1 VSELLQ
7 YQQIESITWQQGHHD
22 ELSSL
27 LQDRTAPLVIK
38 GLVAN
43 WPLVQKASSD
53 NSVTS
58 LIDELTKAASPALI
72 FKSEAPASSLGRYFY
87 NDDFS
92 DLNFSQSPQALP
104 DFLDGLKKRVARS
117 KDQQT
122 FQYMASTSLSYCFPD
137 IATSHV
143 LPIKLPYEIA
153 DTLGA
158 GSSPPLVSAWLGSQ
172 SVAATHF
179 DVPDNLACN
188 VIGQR
193 TFTLF
198 PPEQINNL
206 YIGPMHLTP
215 AGQQVSLVDLS
226 QPNFAQFPKFAEA
239 IKHGFQVKLS
249 PGDALFIP
257 SMWWHNV
264 EAHDDINLLIN
275 YWWSSQ
281 PAYASAPMD
290 ALKHAILS
298 LSSLPEQ
305 QKKHWHAI
313 FEHYVFAND
322 SESVAHIPEQAQSYL
337 GCLDEHSA
345 RTLRAELIKSLNK

>member
-1 VSELLQ
+1 MSERLE
-7 YQQIESITWQQGHHD
+7 YQQIESMTWQNGHND

-27 LQDRTAPLVIK
+27 LQNRASPFVIK

-43 WPLVQKASSD
+43 WPLVQKANIDTSAS
-53 NSVTS
+53 S
-58 LIDELTKAASPALI
+58 LIDELTKSASSALI
-72 FKSEAPASSLGRYFY
+72 FKSEAPANSMGRFFY

-104 DFLDGLKKRVARS
+104 DFLDGLKMRLKRSEDQRS
-117 KDQQT
+117 

-137 IATSHV
+137 IAKSHI
-143 LPIKLPYEIA
+143 LPFKLPFEID
-153 DTLGA
+153 DTLGNA
-158 GSSPPLVSAWLGSQ
+158 ASTPLISAWLGSQ

-198 PPEQINNL
+198 PPEQISNL

-226 QPNFAQFPKFAEA
+226 QPNFAQFPKFSEA
-239 IKHGFQVKLS
+239 IKHGFQVKLA

-275 YWWSSQ
+275 YWWSSH
-281 PAYASAPMD
+281 AAFAGAPMD

-305 QKKHWHAI
+305 QKKHWHTI
-313 FEHYVFAND
+313 FEHYVFSND
-322 SESVAHIPEQAQSYL
+322 SNNVAHIPEQARSYV
-337 GCLDEHSA
+337 GSLDEYSA
-345 RTLRAELIKSLNK
+345 RTLRAELIKNLNK